1 MNFKKFSIFTL
12 AIGLFSILSGLLLPI
27 VTIYTI
33 SKESEMPFRYS
44 FSIDNDFL
52 CDLPYGLLLLGILL
66 ALWGL
71 FCLILHKK
79 IQNICGW
86 KTSLTALGISASGA
100 LFLGCLSIWFDISPF
115 WKTPLPHPLTDY
127 SAIRIDLDA
136 LSIPI
141 GVVALIA
148 FIALI
153 IVYAVLRK
161 RTASIKGFLL
171 DTLQSILSMI
181 PLYYIFASIYQ
192 ILA

>member
-12 AIGLFSILSGLLLPI
+12 AIGLFSILSGFLLPMA
-27 VTIYTI
+27 TI
-33 SKESEMPFRYS
+33 SMTSTEIPFRHS
-44 FSIDNDFL
+44 FSSGNDFL
-52 CDLPYGLLLLGILL
+52 CDLPYSLLILGILL
-66 ALWGL
+66 TLWGL
-71 FCLILHKK
+71 FCLIFHKRM
-79 IQNICGW
+79 QNICGW

-100 LFLGCLSIWFDISPF
+100 LFLSCLSIWLDISPF
-115 WKTPLPHPLTDY
+115 WKTPFPHPLTDY
-127 SAIRIDLDA
+127 SAIRIDLDV

-161 RTASIKGFLL
+161 RTASIKGFLM
-171 DTLQSILSMI
+171 DTLQTILSTI

-192 ILA
+192 IFA